1 MQEWSGRKAS
11 EKRRRGQPEGQRS
24 GVKGAGETSTDWHPK
39 RRTAERLPFEE
50 ELPQDAAGGGL
61 VKGES
66 LKEKGCNKNQMR
78 EQGGGGQGNLGHS
91 EAAAN
96 RADDF
101 VGIGHVIMVA

>member
-1 MQEWSGRKAS
+1 LKKNS
-11 EKRRRGQPEGQRS
+11 RRTLRVEEAELEAGKDAVLTHY
-24 GVKGAGETSTDWHPK
+24 VKGGVGLGQVLCLVESEGIDV
-39 RRTAERLPFEE
+39 FEVS
-50 ELPQDAAGGGL
+50 DGGL

-78 EQGGGGQGNLGHS
+78 EQGGSGQGNLGHS